1 MIYAVGGAVAATVGC
16 LLLRWVVSGFV
27 SGSSRSRTLLIRAVT
42 AFPFACLFWAGG
54 VFIFSAAVNVVL
66 LRRDVGI
73 GDGFDC
79 PCQTDMRS
87 VLSIQMTLE
96 PCTTPAVVQSG
107 ARFGKRG
114 ERRHGD
120 ATCRT
125 LYPRGRRQPQ
135 DRAFRTGYRRSGL
148 VVPAQYED
156 GRTNAL
162 QDS

>member
-27 SGSSRSRTLLIRAVT
+27 SGSGRSRPLLIRAVT

-107 ARFGKRG
+107 ARFGK
-114 ERRHGD
+114 
-120 ATCRT
+120 
-125 LYPRGRRQPQ
+125 
-135 DRAFRTGYRRSGL
+135 TG
-148 VVPAQYED
+148 
-156 GRTNAL
+156 
-162 QDS
+162 